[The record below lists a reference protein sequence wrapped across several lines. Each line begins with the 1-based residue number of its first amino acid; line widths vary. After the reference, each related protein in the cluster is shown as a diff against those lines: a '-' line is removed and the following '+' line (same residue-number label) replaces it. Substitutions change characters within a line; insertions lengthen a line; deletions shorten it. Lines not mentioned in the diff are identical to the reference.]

1 MSPSRPRN
9 AQATRDAI
17 LAAARTLFTQHGF
30 EGVGLR
36 EIAAQVGVNASLV
49 NRYFGSKEALFTAA
63 VDAPFDFSTWAEADP
78 RTLATGLVRYILG
91 KPLAEVTGF
100 DPLLMLLRSAGEG
113 PGPRLFQQ
121 LVEERFLRPL
131 VARLGP
137 HQADLRARWI
147 AAQLLGLKLARG
159 AVGVPEPSESLS
171 DLEQIAIDSIERV
184 IRDSFATG

>member
-100 DPLLMLLRSAGEG
+100 DPAGLEARSWSG
-113 PGPRLFQQ
+113 R
-121 LVEERFLRPL
+121 RS
-131 VARLGP
+131 
-137 HQADLRARWI
+137 RA
-147 AAQLLGLKLARG
+147 
-159 AVGVPEPSESLS
+159 
-171 DLEQIAIDSIERV
+171 
-184 IRDSFATG
+184 F